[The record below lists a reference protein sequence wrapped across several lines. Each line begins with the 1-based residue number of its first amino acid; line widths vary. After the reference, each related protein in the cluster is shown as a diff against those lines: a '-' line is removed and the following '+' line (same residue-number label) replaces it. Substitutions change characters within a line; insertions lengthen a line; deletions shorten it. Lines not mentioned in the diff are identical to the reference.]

1 MQEFVP
7 RRSCTGQ
14 ERAPGTSGDGRHGA
28 SLGRHRRAHAWVLG
42 AAHPPAVGLALGAGG
57 RAGRHDRA
65 TLCCRARC
73 AGWPRAG
80 GSRGGWP
87 GRATGCHSRQLAG
100 CRAPR

>member
-73 AGWPRAG
+73 AQGEVGAAGRVAPRAATAV
-80 GSRGGWP
+80 SWLAAAR
-87 GRATGCHSRQLAG
+87 RAS
-100 CRAPR
+100 